1 MKRATLFI
9 LTAAL
14 LAGVSA
20 CTNDPAE
27 PKADFFPTPPSAS
40 WRYVNTAIGPSLS
53 EVWSIDTTTFR
64 IEKDTV
70 VDGKKYAL
78 LAEAGGHR
86 KQGIRKENG
95 NYYCLSFNA
104 YNRQSEYVFLKD
116 NLPVGSS
123 WEVFSSD
130 GYYKHVFTIAAKL
143 PEKTIRGK
151 AYRDVIEVQEVESV
165 KTADGEYAS
174 PGMIRH
180 CYAKNV
186 GEVYAYY
193 PMYSFGTYSD
203 QELELLEYT
212 PQ

>member
-1 MKRATLFI
+1 MKRAILFI
-9 LTAAL
+9 LNAAL
-14 LAGVSA
+14 LAGTSA
-20 CTNDPAE
+20 CTTDSAE
-27 PKADFFPTPPSAS
+27 PKTDFFPTSSGAS
-40 WRYVNTAIGPSLS
+40 WQYANAAIASFRS
-53 EVWSIDTTTFR
+53 EVLWVDTTTFR
-64 IEKDTV
+64 VEKDTV
-70 VDGKKYAL
+70 VDGKKYVL
-78 LAEAGGHR
+78 LAEAEGHR
-86 KQGIRKENG
+86 MQGIRKENG

-116 NLPVGSS
+116 YLPVGSS
-123 WEVFSSD
+123 WEAFSSD
-130 GYYKHVFTIAAKL
+130 GHYKHVFTVTARL

-203 QELELLEYT
+203 QELELLEYA